1 MTITAE
7 PPVDVNEAFRAE
19 KLNQTAQAFERRDA
33 SLRRIADYESGK
45 TQAAMDARLA
55 ADVAAGTIRLAGPDR
70 YEVLTGYDRG
80 EYFTVQR
87 AARPQEV
94 PLILPEHGLDTRADG
109 KAAVYSSTPQWHD
122 AGTVIP
128 GGISDFA
135 QVLRFGGIDYGQ
147 ELVPVRYMWDGE
159 LRTLEDTFV
168 NVRDDNGG
176 GLAAV
181 GKTWRPVQ
189 SIQAGAFLENLVGEH
204 GLTWDA
210 AGALKG
216 GRRTF
221 VSLAV
226 PGWVTIDAE
235 GINDQ
240 IKFYLVALDDRTG
253 HAKFRTVVTPWNP
266 VCANTER
273 FAYRDA
279 LTQWGISHSGLG
291 LGEAAEEEARRTLGL
306 ALAHRDVFA
315 AEQEALLRTELA
327 IGGFRDLVDEVY
339 PAEKPLAA
347 MNARERANRLAK
359 VAALEEAF
367 GLETAR
373 VGSNAYAAE
382 RAITRWADNESPRK
396 VQRGKTDLLRAARAT
411 AILTGADDEPKAKA
425 HRALLTLSNR

>member
-1 MTITAE
+1 MTITADR
-7 PPVDVNEAFRAE
+7 PVDVNEAFRAE
-19 KLNQTAQAFERRDA
+19 KLNQTAAAFERRDA
-33 SLRRIADYESGK
+33 SLRRIADYESGA
-45 TQAAMDARLA
+45 TQAAMDAKLA
-55 ADVAAGTIRLAGPDR
+55 ADVASGKIRMVSPDR
-70 YEVLTGYDRG
+70 YEVLEGWDRN

-87 AARPQEV
+87 ASRPQEA
-94 PLILPEHGLDTRADG
+94 PLILAEHGLDTRADG

-147 ELVPVRYMWDGE
+147 RLVPATYEWDGE
-159 LRTLEDTFV
+159 THTDPDFFHNVREDTGASLGV
-168 NVRDDNGG
+168 
-176 GLAAV
+176 V

-189 SIQAGAFLENLVGEH
+189 SIQAGAFLENLVNEH

-279 LTQWGISHSGLG
+279 ATSWGISHSGLA
-291 LGEAAEEEARRTLGL
+291 LGEAAVKEARRTLGL
-306 ALAHRDVFA
+306 AIRHREVFA
-315 AEQEALLRTELA
+315 TEQESLLRTEFE
-327 IGGFRDLVDEVY
+327 IGAFRKLVDEVL
-339 PAEKPLAA
+339 PADKPWGE
-347 MNARERANRLAK
+347 MNKRERTNRLSK
-359 VAALEEAF
+359 VEALEDAF

-373 VGSNAYAAE
+373 VGRNAYAAE
-382 RAITRWADNESPRK
+382 RAVTRWADNTSPRK
-396 VQRGKTDLLRAARAT
+396 VQAGKADLLRAARAT
-411 AILTGADDEPKAKA
+411 AVLTGADDDTKARA
-425 HRALLTLSNR
+425 HRALLTLTHR